1 MPEIYFDR
9 YYRYDDLTRLLHAY
23 AEEFPALVSVESIGK
38 SYEGRDIWLATL
50 TQRDTGTPED
60 KPATWVDGNIH
71 ASEVSP
77 SSLCLHLIETLTANY
92 GKDDDMTRALDTRT
106 FYICPR
112 VNPDGA
118 EWALADV
125 PKIRRSSTRPYPYDE
140 DALDGIEMSDIDGD
154 GRMLMMR
161 LKDPHGPW
169 KLHPDEPRLLVR
181 RDPIEVGGTY
191 YRVMVEGLVDN
202 YDGVTITRKPPK
214 ESLDMNRN
222 FPADWRQDFQQP
234 GAGPYPTSEPEVR
247 AVVDFIARHRNICS
261 GTSFHTFSGVLLRP
275 FANKPDSEMPAEDLW
290 AYEKVGK
297 AGTEMTGYPNIS
309 IFHDFRYH
317 PRQNI
322 SGGFDWIYEH
332 LGLYMWGVEIWSPQ
346 QQAGISDYKYIDWF
360 REHPIE
366 DDMKLL
372 KWSDEELDGKGYVDW
387 YTFEHPQ
394 LGQVELGGWDMQYA
408 WRNPPPHLLE
418 KEIAPFAAWLVWQ
431 ALLTPKL
438 EIYDLDLTPLDN
450 DTYHLR
456 LVVDNSGWLPSYGS
470 KRALERKIVR
480 GVIAELTLP
489 EGATLKTGKLREDM
503 GQLEG
508 RWWVESAAHFTDVA
522 APNRAKCEWVIHAP
536 QGGVIELTA
545 QHDRAGKVRVEVA
558 LTDK

>member
-1 MPEIYFDR
+1 
-9 YYRYDDLTRLLHAY
+9 
-23 AEEFPALVSVESIGK
+23 
-38 SYEGRDIWLATL
+38 
-50 TQRDTGTPED
+50 
-60 KPATWVDGNIH
+60 
-71 ASEVSP
+71 
-77 SSLCLHLIETLTANY
+77 
-92 GKDDDMTRALDTRT
+92 
-106 FYICPR
+106 
-112 VNPDGA
+112 
-118 EWALADV
+118 
-125 PKIRRSSTRPYPYDE
+125 
-140 DALDGIEMSDIDGD
+140 
-154 GRMLMMR
+154 MLMMR

-387 YTFEHPQ
+387 YPFEHPQ